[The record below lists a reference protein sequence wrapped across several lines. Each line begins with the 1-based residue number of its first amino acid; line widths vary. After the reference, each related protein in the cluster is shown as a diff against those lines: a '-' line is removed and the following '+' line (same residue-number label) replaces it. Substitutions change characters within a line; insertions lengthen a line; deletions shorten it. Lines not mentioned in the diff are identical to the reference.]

1 MDQITAL
8 AIITLAALLQSSF
21 QLSVSMV
28 TLLSSH
34 SIGSKHSGRRTSNL
48 IVSFWLGVV
57 VMTTLIVSF
66 LAFMATVGFRGFV
79 PAAAWGVVCGLMI
92 GLGLA
97 VWAFYYRRKSGTS
110 LWIPRGMAR
119 FLSGRT
125 KATKSMVESFSLG
138 LTSVMSELLFSIA
151 PAAAAALALTYLP
164 NRWQIGGLL
173 LYVIVATLSITIV
186 TMLVGSGHKIST
198 IQRWREQN
206 KRFLQ
211 FIAGSGFLVLGAFI
225 YANIVAVA
233 AISDGVVR

>member
-21 QLSVSMV
+21 QLSVSMA

-34 SIGSKHSGRRTSNL
+34 SIGSKHSGRRTTNL
-48 IVSFWLGVV
+48 ILGFLFGVIT
-57 VMTTLIVSF
+57 MTTLVISF
-66 LAFMATVGFRGFV
+66 LAYAATVSFRGFI
-79 PAAAWGVVCGLMI
+79 PAAAWGIVCGLMI

-119 FLSGRT
+119 FLSERT
-125 KATKSMVESFSLG
+125 KATKSMAESFSLG
-138 LTSVMSELLFSIA
+138 LTSVVAELLFSIA

-164 NRWQIGGLL
+164 SRWQIGGLA
-173 LYVIVATLSITIV
+173 LYVVIATLGITVV
-186 TMLVGSGHKIST
+186 TMLVGGGHKIST

-211 FIAGSGFLVLGAFI
+211 FAAGSGFLVLGAFI

-233 AISDGVVR
+233 ALADGVVR